1 MKLYKKITFIILL
14 ILFFG
19 FLAPWSANTV
29 NANIPMIESGAAI
42 LIEKNTGKVLFEKN
56 SNKIMYPASTTKVM
70 TAILVL
76 ENCKL
81 SETAIVSPTALSTIP
96 NGYVTANIQ
105 IGEELTIKDLLY
117 ALMVKSANDA
127 AVVLAEHV
135 SGSVEN
141 FSVLMNKKAAEL
153 GCKNTNFVN
162 PNGIHNEN
170 HFSTAQDL
178 ATITQYCMQ
187 NEIFRKIVATTSY
200 TLPATNKYPVA
211 DRTFSNTN
219 SLIIVNNNNRPD
231 NYYYKNAIGIKTGF
245 TSQAKNC
252 LIASSLRDGLEFIS
266 VILYAG
272 VDYNGL
278 SQRYLDTIE
287 LLDYGYNNFTL
298 TKIKE
303 PNNVI
308 DTIEIKKATK
318 ETRNLDLLIENEIT
332 VVNNKQTDINAIVPT
347 IELKENRIA
356 PISKGE
362 IIVTITYGVDNISYT
377 SNLLAGHD
385 VEKSN
390 FTTVIIIIIL
400 IVLVLI
406 IFYPHFRNKNKR
418 FKKNKKNLKYR
429 NQKKN
434 DNLYSFL

>member
-1 MKLYKKITFIILL
+1 MRIYKKLIFIILL
-14 ILFFG
+14 ICLNLFLIHG
-19 FLAPWSANTV
+19 WVEASTPT
-29 NANIPMIESGAAI
+29 IESGAAI
-42 LIEKNTGKVLFEKN
+42 LIEKNTGKILYDKN
-56 SNKIMYPASTTKVM
+56 ADKVMYPASTTKIM

-81 SETAIVSPTALSTIP
+81 SETAIVSPTALNTIP

-117 ALMVKSANDA
+117 SLMLKSANDS

-141 FSVLMNKKAAEL
+141 FSVLMNKKAKEL

-170 HFSTAQDL
+170 HVSTAHDL
-178 ATITQYCMQ
+178 ATIAQYCMQ
-187 NEIFRKIVATTSY
+187 NETFRKIVSTTSY
-200 TLPATNKYPVA
+200 TLPATNKYPA
-211 DRTFSNTN
+211 SDRTFSNTN
-219 SLIIVNNNNRPD
+219 SLIMVNKNNRPD

-252 LIASSLRDGLEFIS
+252 LVAGSLRDGLEFIS

-278 SQRYLDTIE
+278 SQRYLDTIR
-287 LLDYGYNNFTL
+287 LLDYGYDNFTL
-298 TKIKE
+298 TKVKE

-318 ETRNLDLLIENEIT
+318 ETKNLDLLIENEIT
-332 VVNNKQTDINAIVPT
+332 VVNNKQTDINSITPT
-347 IELKENRIA
+347 IELKENLIA
-356 PISKGE
+356 PISKGD
-362 IIVTITYGVDNISYT
+362 IVGTITYDVDGVSYS
-377 SNLLAGHD
+377 SNLLAGHE

-390 FTTVIIIIIL
+390 LTTVFIIIIFVIL
-400 IVLVLI
+400 ILI
-406 IFYPHFRNKNKR
+406 IFYPHFRDKNKR
-418 FKKNKKNLKYR
+418 FNYNKKNLKYKKK
-429 NQKKN
+429 NKN

>member
-1 MKLYKKITFIILL
+1 MRTYKKFILIFFIICINLFL
-14 ILFFG
+14 ICG
-19 FLAPWSANTV
+19 SAKASTPN
-29 NANIPMIESGAAI
+29 IESGAAI
-42 LIEKNTGKVLFEKN
+42 LIEKNTGKILYEKN
-56 SNKIMYPASTTKVM
+56 AYQVMYPASTTKVM

-81 SETAIVSPTALSTIP
+81 SETAIVSPTALNSIP

-117 ALMVKSANDA
+117 SLMLKSANDS

-141 FSVLMNKKAAEL
+141 FSVLMNKKAKEL

-170 HFSTAQDL
+170 HVSTAYDL
-178 ATITQYCMQ
+178 AIITKYCMQ
-187 NEIFRKIVATTSY
+187 NETFRKIVSTTSY
-200 TLPATNKYPVA
+200 TLPATNKYPA
-211 DRTFSNTN
+211 SDRTFSNTN
-219 SLIIVNNNNRPD
+219 SLIIVNNNNRAD

-252 LIASSLRDGLEFIS
+252 LIAGSLRDSLEFIS

-278 SQRYLDTIE
+278 SQRYLDTIR
-287 LLDYGYNNFTL
+287 LLDYGYDNFTL

-303 PNNVI
+303 TNNVI
-308 DTIEIKKATK
+308 ETIEIKKATK
-318 ETRNLDLLIENEIT
+318 ETKNLDLLIENEIT
-332 VVNNKQTDINAIVPT
+332 VVNNKQTDINSIVPD
-347 IELKENRIA
+347 IKLRENLIA

-362 IIVTITYGVDNISYT
+362 IIGTITYNVDDISYT

-390 FTTVIIIIIL
+390 LTTIFIAIIL
-400 IVLVLI
+400 IILILI

-418 FKKNKKNLKYR
+418 FKINKKNLKYKTK
-429 NQKKN
+429 KKN

>member
-1 MKLYKKITFIILL
+1 MKTYKKFIFMIFL
-14 ILFFG
+14 ILFLNI
-19 FLAPWSANTV
+19 FLAPFAFANT
-29 NANIPMIESGAAI
+29 PSIESGAAI
-42 LIEKNTGKVLFEKN
+42 LIEKNTGKILFNKN
-56 SNKIMYPASTTKVM
+56 ADKIMYPASTTKIM

-105 IGEELTIKDLLY
+105 VGEELTIKDLLY
-117 ALMVKSANDA
+117 SLMLKSANDS

-141 FSVLMNKKAAEL
+141 FSVLMNKKAKEL

-162 PNGIHNEN
+162 PNGIHNEK
-170 HFSTAQDL
+170 HISTAHDL
-178 ATITQYCMQ
+178 AIIAQYCMQ
-187 NEIFRKIVATTSY
+187 NETFRKIVATTSY
-200 TLPATNKYPVA
+200 TLPATNKYEAA

-219 SLIIVNNNNRPD
+219 SLIIVNNNNRAD

-252 LIASSLRDGLEFIS
+252 LIAGSLRDGLEFIS

-287 LLDYGYNNFTL
+287 LLDYGYDNFTL
-298 TKIKE
+298 TKVKE
-303 PNNVI
+303 ANNVI

-318 ETRNLDLLIENEIT
+318 ETKNLDLLIKDEIT
-332 VVNNKQTDINAIVPT
+332 VVNNKQTDINSITPT
-347 IELKENRIA
+347 IELKEDLIA

-362 IIVTITYGVDNISYT
+362 IVGTITYDVDGISY
-377 SNLLAGHD
+377 SSDLLAGHD

-390 FTTVIIIIIL
+390 FATIFIIIIL
-400 IVLVLI
+400 AILIFI
-406 IFYPHFRNKNKR
+406 IFYPHFRDRNRKNKR
-418 FKKNKKNLKYR
+418 NKKNVKY
-429 NQKKN
+429 KKRN

>member
-1 MKLYKKITFIILL
+1 MKTYKKFTFIIIF
-14 ILFFG
+14 ILFFNI
-19 FLAPWSANTV
+19 FWAPFVFSKD
-29 NANIPMIESGAAI
+29 PSIESGAAI
-42 LIEKNTGKVLFEKN
+42 LIEKNTGKILYEKN
-56 SNKIMYPASTTKVM
+56 ANKVMYPASTTKVM

-81 SETAIVSPTALSTIP
+81 SETTIVSPAALNTIP

-135 SGSVEN
+135 SGSVEK
-141 FSVLMNKKAAEL
+141 FSELMNAKAKEL
-153 GCKNTNFVN
+153 GCQNTHFVN

-170 HFSTAQDL
+170 HYSTACDL
-178 ATITQYCMQ
+178 AIITKYCMQ
-187 NEIFRKIVATTSY
+187 NETFRKIVSTTSY
-200 TLPATNKYPVA
+200 TLPATNKYEA
-211 DRTFSNTN
+211 TDRTFSNTN
-219 SLIIVNNNNRPD
+219 SLIIVNNNNRAD

-252 LIASSLRDGLEFIS
+252 LIAGSLRDGLEFIS
-266 VILYAG
+266 VVLYAG

-287 LLDYGYNNFTL
+287 LLDYGYDNFTL

-318 ETRNLDLLIENEIT
+318 ETKNLDLLIQDEIT
-332 VVNNKQTDINAIVPT
+332 VINNKTTDINSIVPT
-347 IELKENRIA
+347 IELKEELIA

-362 IIVTITYGVDNISYT
+362 IIGKITYDVDGISYS

-390 FTTVIIIIIL
+390 FTTVFIIIIL
-400 IVLVLI
+400 IILILI
-406 IFYPHFRNKNKR
+406 IFYPHFRDKYKKFKR
-418 FKKNKKNLKYR
+418 NKKNLKKNKR
-429 NQKKN
+429 KN